1 MPNGGENFG
10 SRRRPAVSR
19 GRSVREWERDLPP
32 GYRLSGYSDLLVL
45 LGPGSSGVAV
55 FSRRTTDPFE
65 VVAVAWENYE

>member
-10 SRRRPAVSR
+10 SAVSR

-32 GYRLSGYSDLLVL
+32 GYRLWGDADLLVL
-45 LGPGSSGVAV
+45 VGPGSSGVAV
-55 FSRRTTDPFE
+55 FSRRETDPFE